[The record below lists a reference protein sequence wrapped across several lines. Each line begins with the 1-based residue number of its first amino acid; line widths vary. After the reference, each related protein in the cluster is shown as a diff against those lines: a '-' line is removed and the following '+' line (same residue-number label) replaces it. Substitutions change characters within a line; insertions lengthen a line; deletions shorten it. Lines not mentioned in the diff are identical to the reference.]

1 MELDD
6 QDFLKEKKQI
16 EKLPDFEQKAF
27 YIQWLGVHTEKTT
40 ARVTALFC
48 YASILYREGDFRKV
62 MEVLMPVVMNYQSY
76 PNSPELVS
84 CCNQMGLAVNCEAE
98 YDLARHYFQ
107 LALEAAEKQNLESV
121 YSKLHNNI
129 GLTYYDQ
136 NELEAADREYAQ
148 AEKWIAQSI
157 NKEWIAPM
165 VYGNWANTMLKQ
177 KRWADAIESTN
188 LALAY
193 LDPKNA
199 AEVAED
205 EEVISLYM
213 IAYYKLGRK
222 EQYEEC
228 REKLL
233 AIEKRQGLG
242 IVTIR
247 QLLEEEI
254 GIEDEDFLSA
264 LYRGVDRIFHMSAQ
278 SNDWISILICTEIKY
293 AHAKEKGD
301 TKAALEALEQRVLAQ
316 THRID
321 MLEKKRVET
330 LMEYMDIANEKQKAL
345 EQAESATRAKT
356 RFLSNMSHDIR
367 TPMNAIFGITQLM
380 EHDKTNLV
388 KMEDHIQKLQVSSR
402 YLLSLINDV
411 LDMSKIESSEV
422 CLNREEIYLPD
433 LIAQLKSIMDPQ
445 TQEHHQ
451 TFVIHTDE
459 MLYENLIGDAVR
471 LRQVFLNLLSNAV
484 KYTPDGG
491 TITLDLTQKKQ
502 DKNHILLAFTVTDT
516 GYGMTPDFVQHI
528 FEPFTRAEDSTT
540 NKIQGTGLGMAIT
553 KSIVDLMSGTI
564 TLQSEPGK
572 GSSFFVTVLLEI
584 AQTALVHSSTE
595 KNDSQ
600 TAGTILQGMK
610 FLCAED
616 NALNAEILEAILEM
630 EGADCTI
637 YPDGRQIVEAFAQVK
652 PGEYDAIL
660 MDMQMPVMNGLEAT
674 AAIRNNKN
682 QLGKTIP
689 IIAMTANAFS
699 SDVQACLDAG
709 MNAHLSKPL
718 EIELLKQTM
727 RRISRPHKEQY
738 E

>member
-177 KRWADAIESTN
+177 KCWADAIESTN

-193 LDPKNA
+193 LDPKIA
-199 AEVAED
+199 EEVAED
-205 EEVISLYM
+205 EEIISLYM

-228 REKLL
+228 RKKLL

-402 YLLSLINDV
+402 HLLSLINDV

-422 CLNREEIYLPD
+422 CLNREEIHLPD

-584 AQTALVHSSTE
+584 AQTALGHSSTE

-600 TAGTILQGMK
+600 TVGTILQGMK

-727 RRISRPHKEQY
+727 KSISRPHKE
-738 E
+738 

>member
-6 QDFLKEKKQI
+6 QDFLKEKSQI

-27 YIQWLGVHTEKTT
+27 YIQWLDAHREKTT

-62 MEVLMPVVMNYQSY
+62 IEVLMPVVMNYKSY
-76 PNSPELVS
+76 PNSPELVL

-98 YDLARHYFQ
+98 YELARHYFQ
-107 LALEAAEKQNLESV
+107 LALEVAEKQNLESV

-177 KRWADAIESTN
+177 KRWEDAIESTN

-222 EQYEEC
+222 ESYEEY
-228 REKLL
+228 RKKLL
-233 AIEKRQGLG
+233 AIENRQGLG

-301 TKAALEALEQRVLAQ
+301 TKAALEALEQRALAQ

-330 LMEYMDIANEKQKAL
+330 LIEYMDIANEKQKAL
-345 EQAESATRAKT
+345 EQAESATSAKT

-380 EHDKTNLV
+380 EHDKNDMV

-422 CLNREEIYLPD
+422 CLNREEIHLPD

-445 TQEHHQ
+445 THEHHQ

-459 MLYENLIGDAVR
+459 MLYENLMGDAVR

-516 GYGMTPDFVQHI
+516 GYGMTPDFVPNI
-528 FEPFTRAEDSTT
+528 FKPFTRAEDSIT

-572 GSSFFVTVLLEI
+572 GSCFSVTVLLEI

-600 TAGTILQGMK
+600 TVGTILQGMK

-727 RRISRPHKEQY
+727 KSVSRPHKEQY

>member
-6 QDFLKEKKQI
+6 QDFLKEKSQI

-27 YIQWLGVHTEKTT
+27 YIQWLDVHREKTT

-62 MEVLMPVVMNYQSY
+62 IEVLMPVVMNYKSY
-76 PNSPELVS
+76 PNSPELVL

-98 YDLARHYFQ
+98 YELARHYFQ
-107 LALEAAEKQNLESV
+107 LALEVAEKQNLESV

-177 KRWADAIESTN
+177 KRWEDAIESTN

-222 EQYEEC
+222 ESYEEY
-228 REKLL
+228 RKKLL
-233 AIEKRQGLG
+233 AIENRQGLG

-301 TKAALEALEQRVLAQ
+301 TKAALEALEQRALAQ
-316 THRID
+316 TYRID

-330 LMEYMDIANEKQKAL
+330 LIEYMDIANEKQKAL
-345 EQAESATRAKT
+345 EQAESATSAKT

-380 EHDKTNLV
+380 EHDKNDMV

-422 CLNREEIYLPD
+422 CLNREEIHLPD

-445 TQEHHQ
+445 THEHHQ

-459 MLYENLIGDAVR
+459 MLYENLMGDAVR

-516 GYGMTPDFVQHI
+516 GYGMTPDFVPNI
-528 FEPFTRAEDSTT
+528 FKPFTRAEDSIT

-572 GSSFFVTVLLEI
+572 GSCFSVTVLLEI

-600 TAGTILQGMK
+600 TVGTILQGMK

-727 RRISRPHKEQY
+727 KSVSRPHKEQY

>member
-1 MELDD
+1 
-6 QDFLKEKKQI
+6 
-16 EKLPDFEQKAF
+16 
-27 YIQWLGVHTEKTT
+27 
-40 ARVTALFC
+40 
-48 YASILYREGDFRKV
+48 
-62 MEVLMPVVMNYQSY
+62 
-76 PNSPELVS
+76 
-84 CCNQMGLAVNCEAE
+84 
-98 YDLARHYFQ
+98 
-107 LALEAAEKQNLESV
+107 
-121 YSKLHNNI
+121 
-129 GLTYYDQ
+129 
-136 NELEAADREYAQ
+136 
-148 AEKWIAQSI
+148 
-157 NKEWIAPM
+157 
-165 VYGNWANTMLKQ
+165 
-177 KRWADAIESTN
+177 
-188 LALAY
+188 
-193 LDPKNA
+193 
-199 AEVAED
+199 
-205 EEVISLYM
+205 
-213 IAYYKLGRK
+213 
-222 EQYEEC
+222 
-228 REKLL
+228 
-233 AIEKRQGLG
+233 
-242 IVTIR
+242 
-247 QLLEEEI
+247 
-254 GIEDEDFLSA
+254 
-264 LYRGVDRIFHMSAQ
+264 
-278 SNDWISILICTEIKY
+278 
-293 AHAKEKGD
+293 
-301 TKAALEALEQRVLAQ
+301 
-316 THRID
+316 
-321 MLEKKRVET
+321 
-330 LMEYMDIANEKQKAL
+330 
-345 EQAESATRAKT
+345 
-356 RFLSNMSHDIR
+356 
-367 TPMNAIFGITQLM
+367 MNAIFGITQLM

-402 YLLSLINDV
+402 HLLSLINDV

-584 AQTALVHSSTE
+584 AQTSLVHSSTE

-727 RRISRPHKEQY
+727 RSISRPHKEQH

>member
-1 MELDD
+1 M
-6 QDFLKEKKQI
+6 
-16 EKLPDFEQKAF
+16 
-27 YIQWLGVHTEKTT
+27 
-40 ARVTALFC
+40 
-48 YASILYREGDFRKV
+48 
-62 MEVLMPVVMNYQSY
+62 
-76 PNSPELVS
+76 
-84 CCNQMGLAVNCEAE
+84 
-98 YDLARHYFQ
+98 
-107 LALEAAEKQNLESV
+107 
-121 YSKLHNNI
+121 
-129 GLTYYDQ
+129 
-136 NELEAADREYAQ
+136 
-148 AEKWIAQSI
+148 
-157 NKEWIAPM
+157 
-165 VYGNWANTMLKQ
+165 
-177 KRWADAIESTN
+177 
-188 LALAY
+188 
-193 LDPKNA
+193 
-199 AEVAED
+199 
-205 EEVISLYM
+205 
-213 IAYYKLGRK
+213 
-222 EQYEEC
+222 
-228 REKLL
+228 
-233 AIEKRQGLG
+233 
-242 IVTIR
+242 
-247 QLLEEEI
+247 LEEEI
-254 GIEDEDFLSA
+254 GIDDEAFLLA

-301 TKAALEALEQRVLAQ
+301 TKAALEALEQKALAQ

-330 LMEYMDIANEKQKAL
+330 LIEYMDIANEKQKAL
-345 EQAESATRAKT
+345 EQAESATSAKT

-380 EHDKTNLV
+380 EHDKNDMV

-422 CLNREEIYLPD
+422 CLNREEIHLPD

-445 TQEHHQ
+445 THEHHQ

-459 MLYENLIGDAVR
+459 MLYENLMGDAVR

-516 GYGMTPDFVQHI
+516 GYGMTPDFVKNI
-528 FEPFTRAEDSTT
+528 FKPFTRAEDSIT

-572 GSSFFVTVLLEI
+572 GSCFSVTVLLEI

-600 TAGTILQGMK
+600 TVGTILQGMK

-699 SDVQACLDAG
+699 SDIQACLDAG

-718 EIELLKQTM
+718 EIELLKQT
-727 RRISRPHKEQY
+727 IKSVSRPHKEQY

>member
-148 AEKWIAQSI
+148 AEKWIEQSI

-177 KRWADAIESTN
+177 KRWEDAIESTN

-233 AIEKRQGLG
+233 DIEKRQGLG

-402 YLLSLINDV
+402 HLLSLINDV

-600 TAGTILQGMK
+600 TVGTILQGMK

-727 RRISRPHKEQY
+727 KSISRPHKEQH

>member
-177 KRWADAIESTN
+177 KCWADAIESTN

-193 LDPKNA
+193 LDPKIA
-199 AEVAED
+199 EEVAED
-205 EEVISLYM
+205 EEIISLYM

-402 YLLSLINDV
+402 HLLSLINDV

-422 CLNREEIYLPD
+422 CLNREEIHLPD

-584 AQTALVHSSTE
+584 AQTSLVHSSTE

-727 RRISRPHKEQY
+727 RSISRPHKEQH